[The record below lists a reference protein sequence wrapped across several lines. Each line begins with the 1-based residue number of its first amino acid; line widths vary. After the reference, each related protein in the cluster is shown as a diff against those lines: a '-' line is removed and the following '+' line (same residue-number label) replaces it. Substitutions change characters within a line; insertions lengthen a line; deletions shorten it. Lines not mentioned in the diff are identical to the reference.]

1 MRIINDAA
9 WKVPIYFAVTV
20 SQSNRIGLDQYLDM
34 QGLTFQLKSHPTKP
48 VDSEKMYEN
57 LMSAI
62 GPDSWS
68 DDFDH
73 SKFYKIDPGG
83 ENYSHW
89 SKDYQPGYMFRNL
102 GNKNVYY
109 NDQVIRLL
117 QNYRSAYM
125 QLAVSFYLD
134 YQKELRKKESQDIV
148 LSDLKDKTIS
158 VLNRMSKNIPEETIA
173 ISAAELHY
181 QVARIYGDLGEK
193 SEMSKIMDRLID
205 LNTND
210 PKKKVEYASLYF
222 SEFND
227 TSKAIELLQDLH
239 TQFIQIES
247 MVSSKG
253 FGSNSVSQGNWRKWQ
268 EAYPEIVSSMV
279 YMYRKSN
286 RLSEAEIIL
295 NNWVLRNPNDSN
307 AKKILE
313 ELRASG

>member
-1 MRIINDAA
+1 MKPTFAGAALRVQDLMIMRIINDAA
-9 WKVPIYFAVTV
+9 WRVPIYFAVTV

-73 SKFYKIDPGG
+73 SEFYKIDPGG

-148 LSDLKDKTIS
+148 LSDLKDKTI
-158 VLNRMSKNIPEETIA
+158 TIEW
-173 ISAAELHY
+173 S
-181 QVARIYGDLGEK
+181 
-193 SEMSKIMDRLID
+193 
-205 LNTND
+205 
-210 PKKKVEYASLYF
+210 
-222 SEFND
+222 
-227 TSKAIELLQDLH
+227 
-239 TQFIQIES
+239 
-247 MVSSKG
+247 
-253 FGSNSVSQGNWRKWQ
+253 
-268 EAYPEIVSSMV
+268 
-279 YMYRKSN
+279 
-286 RLSEAEIIL
+286 
-295 NNWVLRNPNDSN
+295 
-307 AKKILE
+307 
-313 ELRASG
+313 